1 MRNRLLSK
9 QFGAAIIAS
18 SAIFIGA
25 CATPTGPAVAA
36 SPGSGTV
43 QSIEMVQEDARNGVG
58 LGTVAGAVIGGV
70 LGNQIGEGSGNT
82 AATIAGAAGGAYAG
96 NRIENSRRQPSDAYK
111 ITVRMDG
118 GGYQSVVQRSAT
130 GLSVGDRVRV
140 GNNSVTEY

>member
-1 MRNRLLSK
+1 MNTRLPGKHL
-9 QFGAAIIAS
+9 GAAIIVS
-18 SAIFIGA
+18 SAFLFGA

-36 SPGSGTV
+36 SPGTGRV
-43 QSIEMVQEDARNGVG
+43 QSIEMVQEDSRNGIG

-111 ITVRMDG
+111 ITVRMDD